1 MNKIVVM
8 FFMLLVVS
16 SPLDQFKKKF
26 YDRIDQVAT
35 EHQMILF
42 KKKVTQISENT
53 IVIYPKAQWILA
65 DSDAQNKNMMTLV
78 KMWADC
84 NKNISPVMVYAD
96 FGGEITHRMA
106 YFSKD
111 LILTPPAKDRI

>member
-1 MNKIVVM
+1 MNKIAVL
-8 FFMLLVVS
+8 FLTLLVLS

-26 YDRIDQVAT
+26 YARIDCVAT
-35 EHQMILF
+35 KHQMILF
-42 KKKVTQISENT
+42 KKRVIQLDEKT
-53 IVIYPKAQWILA
+53 IVVYPKAKWMLA
-65 DSDAQNKNMMTLV
+65 EADAQNKNMMTLV

-84 NKNISPVMVYAD
+84 NENISPVMVYAD

-111 LILTPPAKDRI
+111 LILIPPKRDRI